1 MPDSDLGKIRKINP
15 ILTWEFPDGSYNR
28 TVPQTTATAKRDPRQ
43 GRETMT
49 TNHAKTVL
57 AQMIAIANEYDRLD
71 DVVMRQQM
79 IRNAMD
85 LPLGLDF
92 IKAAL
97 RDAGL
102 PTR

>member
-1 MPDSDLGKIRKINP
+1 
-15 ILTWEFPDGSYNR
+15 
-28 TVPQTTATAKRDPRQ
+28 
-43 GRETMT
+43 MT
-49 TNHAKTVL
+49 KTHAKAVL
-57 AQMIAIANEYDRLD
+57 SQMVANASEYDRRG
-71 DVVMRQQM
+71 DVVMRQQV

-85 LPLGLDF
+85 LPLAISY

>member
-1 MPDSDLGKIRKINP
+1 
-15 ILTWEFPDGSYNR
+15 
-28 TVPQTTATAKRDPRQ
+28 
-43 GRETMT
+43 MT
-49 TNHAKTVL
+49 TTHAKAVL
-57 AQMIAIANEYDRLD
+57 SQMIANASEYDRRD
-71 DVVMRQQM
+71 DVVMRQQV

-85 LPLGLDF
+85 LPLGLDY

>member
-1 MPDSDLGKIRKINP
+1 
-15 ILTWEFPDGSYNR
+15 
-28 TVPQTTATAKRDPRQ
+28 
-43 GRETMT
+43 
-49 TNHAKTVL
+49 
-57 AQMIAIANEYDRLD
+57 
-71 DVVMRQQM
+71 MRQQM

-85 LPLGLDF
+85 LPLGLDY

>member
-1 MPDSDLGKIRKINP
+1 
-15 ILTWEFPDGSYNR
+15 
-28 TVPQTTATAKRDPRQ
+28 
-43 GRETMT
+43 MT
-49 TNHAKTVL
+49 TTHAKAVL
-57 AQMIAIANEYDRLD
+57 SQMIANASEYDRLD
-71 DVVMRQQM
+71 NVVMRQQV

-85 LPLGLDF
+85 LPLAIKY

>member
-1 MPDSDLGKIRKINP
+1 
-15 ILTWEFPDGSYNR
+15 
-28 TVPQTTATAKRDPRQ
+28 
-43 GRETMT
+43 MT

>member
-1 MPDSDLGKIRKINP
+1 MVVIIAPSGQR
-15 ILTWEFPDGSYNR
+15 R
-28 TVPQTTATAKRDPRQ
+28 TMADATTPRQ

-49 TNHAKTVL
+49 TTHAKAVL
-57 AQMIAIANEYDRLD
+57 AQMIASASEYDRLD

-85 LPLGLDF
+85 LPLGLDY

>member
-1 MPDSDLGKIRKINP
+1 
-15 ILTWEFPDGSYNR
+15 
-28 TVPQTTATAKRDPRQ
+28 
-43 GRETMT
+43 MT
-49 TNHAKTVL
+49 TTHAKAVL
-57 AQMIAIANEYDRLD
+57 AQMIASASEYDRLD

-85 LPLGLDF
+85 LPLGLDY